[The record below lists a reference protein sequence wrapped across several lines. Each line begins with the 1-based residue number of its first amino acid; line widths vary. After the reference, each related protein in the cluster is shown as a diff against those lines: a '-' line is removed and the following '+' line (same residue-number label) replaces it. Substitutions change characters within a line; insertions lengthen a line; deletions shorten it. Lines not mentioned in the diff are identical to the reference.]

1 MVHGQDVTSS
11 LDDCVYIP
19 LESQQNMSASSLALQ
34 VCHPCDSRQTSPP
47 PAAMKNLATSHTIPP
62 GKRSEESTKAKAT
75 RKQPHGRQRAF
86 WYITTHTAACLA
98 VVGLYSA
105 LVFGTIEILNGWYPI
120 EILNR
125 WSQDPFDL
133 IYAFCD
139 AGGNYHFE
147 STPSFWAPSQAFQ
160 ISLAFGNMSFSTA
173 KIVDVAWDVVRA
185 LL

>member
-1 MVHGQDVTSS
+1 MVHGQDATSS
-11 LDDCVYIP
+11 LDDRVYIS
-19 LESQQNMSASSLALQ
+19 LESQQNLSTSSLGLQ

-75 RKQPHGRQRAF
+75 RKQPHGRERAF

-105 LVFGTIEILNGWYPI
+105 LVFGTVEILNGWYQ
-120 EILNR
+120 E
-125 WSQDPFDL
+125 PFDL
-133 IYAFCD
+133 TYAFCD

-160 ISLAFGNMSFSTA
+160 ISLAFGSMSFSTA
-173 KIVDVAWDVVRA
+173 KIVDVVWDVVRA